1 MDFFSTSDYKKTLYR
16 WITVSVILSA
26 VLLFANW
33 KYGVL
38 AFFLCAGFTTAH
50 LISDYK
56 KYQRISKMS
65 DEINKILHDSSK
77 FDLAQFEE
85 GELSVLNSEIH
96 KMTVRLREQA
106 DRLKKDKTYLANSI
120 ADISHQIR
128 TPLTSIHL
136 IANFLSEDNL
146 NENRRKLLIKELLQ
160 LLARIDWQINTLLK
174 ISKLDAGV
182 VKLKKETVNVAEL
195 IRKSTE
201 SIAIPMDLRD
211 QKLSVFASGE
221 ESFIGDL
228 SWTREAIENIL
239 KNCMEH
245 TPAGGQLT
253 IRVEN
258 TLVFT
263 EIEISDN
270 GEGIDPKDLP
280 HIFERFYKGKHSD
293 SNSVGIGLALAR
305 MIITAQNG
313 TIRAGQ
319 SPDGGARFQIR
330 FYKSII

>member
-1 MDFFSTSDYKKTLYR
+1 
-16 WITVSVILSA
+16 
-26 VLLFANW
+26 
-33 KYGVL
+33 
-38 AFFLCAGFTTAH
+38 
-50 LISDYK
+50 
-56 KYQRISKMS
+56 
-65 DEINKILHDSSK
+65 
-77 FDLAQFEE
+77 
-85 GELSVLNSEIH
+85 
-96 KMTVRLREQA
+96 MTVRLREQA

-221 ESFIGDL
+221 ESFIGDS